1 MTSDGPGE
9 PDEPKASHEHL
20 QDIFVEVTGTDVC
33 VETQEQETEPGREV
47 AGEDGSTAEYL
58 STMVRDDGLSETLAE
73 PNGDLQPE

>member
-1 MTSDGPGE
+1 MSSD
-9 PDEPKASHEHL
+9 DRTTSHEHL